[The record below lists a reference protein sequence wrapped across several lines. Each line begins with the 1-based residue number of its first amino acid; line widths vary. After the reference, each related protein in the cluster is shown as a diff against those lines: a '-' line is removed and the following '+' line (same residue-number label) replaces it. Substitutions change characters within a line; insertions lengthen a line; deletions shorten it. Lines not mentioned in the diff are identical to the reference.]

1 MVYIGIVPLALADQ
15 PIFTR
20 NFAWVEAHSCK
31 QYWWRHLTYSN
42 IFGLPTDACI
52 GQTWY
57 YIHSAKYL
65 LSIYNICI
73 VLQRIDKYLQS
84 IYRVSTEYLQSIN
97 RVSTHYL
104 HSIYPVI

>member
-57 YIHSAKYL
+57 YKYL
-65 LSIYNICI
+65 LSIYTI
-73 VLQRIDKYLQS
+73 
-84 IYRVSTEYLQSIN
+84 
-97 RVSTHYL
+97 STHYSI
-104 HSIYPVI
+104 HSIYNILRI

>member
-1 MVYIGIVPLALADQ
+1 MVYIGIVPLALANQ

-57 YIHSAKYL
+57 FTALCTVSIQYL
-65 LSIYNICI
+65 HIICR
-73 VLQRIDKYLQS
+73 VF
-84 IYRVSTEYLQSIN
+84 YRVSRI
-97 RVSTHYL
+97 
-104 HSIYPVI
+104 

>member
-57 YIHSAKYL
+57 FKVPSSYTVSTIYSVSKQYL
-65 LSIYNICI
+65 VCTKQYLH
-73 VLQRIDKYLQS
+73 ID
-84 IYRVSTEYLQSIN
+84 RVSAEY
-97 RVSTHYL
+97 
-104 HSIYPVI
+104 